1 MTIAYHEIK
10 SSSLS
15 EVLEN
20 GLKCTSRGE
29 KGDDHDIIQ
38 TDTLLDK
45 YRPDSLRTAG
55 VSRDNNLYAYTAVNG
70 KIVNITDGTHVDIH
84 DFVKKS
90 RQTVLK
96 LATDPRRCFVS
107 DLDAYDRVIDAI
119 KSHKSAESLKML
131 ANEYWSRLTPLPKYK
146 PSSMTRPE
154 IMITYDI
161 DPEDIEQL

>member
-29 KGDDHDIIQ
+29 KGDDQHIIK

-45 YRPDSLRTAG
+45 YCPNSLRTAG

-70 KIVNITDGTHVDIH
+70 KIANITDGTRVDIH
-84 DFVKKS
+84 DFVKNS
-90 RQTVLK
+90 HQTVLK
-96 LATDPRRCFVS
+96 LTIDPRRCFVS
-107 DLDAYDRVIDAI
+107 DLDAYDKVVDAM
-119 KSHKSAESLKML
+119 KGHKSAESLKRL
-131 ANEYWSRLTPLPKYK
+131 ANEYWSRLIPLPKYK
-146 PSSMTRPE
+146 PSSTRNHD
-154 IMITYDI
+154 YV
-161 DPEDIEQL
+161 